1 MTRQGRAQT
10 LQPLATEYQGNPGN
24 RPHIHN
30 NHLGFAMHVPT
41 LTDEELRRLIDTEP
55 DNLGALRE
63 ASHRFVG
70 GSAEEANRVQEF
82 DELESELRSKEEDL
96 EISETMLDTMTAHR
110 DRLQKELDD
119 LKARIREL
127 ADA

>member
-1 MTRQGRAQT
+1 
-10 LQPLATEYQGNPGN
+10 
-24 RPHIHN
+24 
-30 NHLGFAMHVPT
+30 MHVPT